1 MEYYERAWEAYQ
13 KALELDRKPQ
23 YLNDGAVILHYGLQ
37 RSPELAI
44 AMYDEAEELA
54 LEMQAKGEFAE
65 GEEEIV
71 KIALRDA
78 RNNRK
83 LLKRALE
90 RQKEKQGGEDG
101 GDGRP

>member
-1 MEYYERAWEAYQ
+1 
-13 KALELDRKPQ
+13 
-23 YLNDGAVILHYGLQ
+23 
-37 RSPELAI
+37 
-44 AMYDEAEELA
+44 
-54 LEMQAKGEFAE
+54 MQAKGEFAE

-90 RQKEKQGGEDG
+90 RQKEKQQEKKGDG
-101 GDGRP
+101 GDAGGR

>member
-1 MEYYERAWEAYQ
+1 M
-13 KALELDRKPQ
+13 
-23 YLNDGAVILHYGLQ
+23 
-37 RSPELAI
+37 S
-44 AMYDEAEELA
+44 DEAEELA

>member
-1 MEYYERAWEAYQ
+1 M
-13 KALELDRKPQ
+13 
-23 YLNDGAVILHYGLQ
+23 ILHYGLQ
-37 RSPELAI
+37 REPERAI
-44 AMYDEAEELA
+44 AMYDEAEKLA

-90 RQKEKQGGEDG
+90 RQKEKQQEKKGDG
-101 GDGRP
+101 GDAGGR